1 MKLGDKIRIINGYP
15 FDSSEF
21 ASGKIGYPV
30 IKIKEL
36 KKGSVVFT
44 KDTCYVK
51 ENNSLKQYIVNK
63 GDCLVAL
70 TGNPP
75 NKGGFD
81 AIVGRTCLYKE
92 EAPAYLNQRVCKVES
107 NSNDLLNKYLAYFL
121 SLVKTTINLASRC
134 TRSANQANI
143 SSKDILDLEIDL
155 PCIKI
160 QQHIVNTISSL
171 LLKSL

>member
-1 MKLGDKIRIINGYP
+1 MKLGNKIQIINGYP

-21 ASGKIGYPV
+21 NSEKNGYPV

-51 ENNSLKQYIVNK
+51 ERDSLKQYLVNK

-92 EAPAYLNQRVCKVES
+92 EKPAYLNQRVCKATS
-107 NSNDLLNKYLAYFL
+107 NCSNLLNKYLSYFL
-121 SLVKTTINLASRC
+121 SLDKTTVNLASRC
-134 TRSANQANI
+134 SGSANQANI
-143 SSKDILDLEIDL
+143 SSKDLFDLELNI
-155 PCIKI
+155 PSVQV
-160 QQHIVNTISSL
+160 QQHIVNSMRRL
-171 LLKSL
+171 VVYA